1 MKGLVRFLL
10 VVFLIHYFL
19 FDSII
24 SYSGV
29 TVINFPITKE
39 TEIIPEILQH
49 SNDSHLYKE
58 GLRTKYNGLLI

>member
-29 TVINFPITKE
+29 TVIKISVKKE
-39 TEIIPEILQH
+39 TEIIPEIIQH
-49 SNDSHLYKE
+49 SMILIYIKKDYLQNIINDF
-58 GLRTKYNGLLI
+58 